1 MQVRDEVSDASLG
14 RVTTNVLFGAVGG
27 GAGGVGGLAAG
38 TAAKEAGRGAV
49 NHFAARTGA
58 SIASSAVF
66 VSAPKYVADGIHQ
79 STHREQIL
87 LCERR

>member
-1 MQVRDEVSDASLG
+1 
-14 RVTTNVLFGAVGG
+14 
-27 GAGGVGGLAAG
+27 
-38 TAAKEAGRGAV
+38 V
-49 NHFAARTGA
+49 NQFAARTGA